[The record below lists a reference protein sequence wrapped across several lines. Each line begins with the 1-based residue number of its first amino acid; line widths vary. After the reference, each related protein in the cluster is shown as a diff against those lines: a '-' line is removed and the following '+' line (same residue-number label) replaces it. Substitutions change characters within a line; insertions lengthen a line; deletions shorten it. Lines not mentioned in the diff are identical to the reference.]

1 MTTRVHSR
9 RPPPQVGVNSNTGRV
24 QVKRAGQPPVMG
36 RAMRALAGPVGPL
49 GPAARALGNQSVAP
63 VCPTTRSEIP
73 PTQPGIKI
81 PFIPKA
87 TDLDSAIAAIN
98 KLIDIINTESEPSI
112 RWLEKER
119 TTDIVRITNPD
130 DESQW
135 VDVERIT
142 RLVMED
148 QITGDL
154 WIWELGQSAPIA
166 PSAQQ
171 ILNNLDKFK
180 YMTLTVVTPPQDM

>member
-1 MTTRVHSR
+1 MKFVHSKR
-9 RPPPQVGVNSNTGRV
+9 VPPQIGVNSNTGRV
-24 QVKRAGQPPVMG
+24 QVKKTGLPPSIKG
-36 RAMRALAGPVGPL
+36 RAMGVL
-49 GPAARALGNQSVAP
+49 GPALQALGNQSVAP
-63 VCPTTRSEIP
+63 VCPITRSEVP

-98 KLIDIINTESEPSI
+98 KLIDIINQDSAEPSI

-119 TTDIVRITNPD
+119 STQIVRVTNPE
-130 DESQW
+130 DEDQW

-148 QITGDL
+148 QDTGDL
-154 WIWELGQSAPIA
+154 WVWELGQSAPPA
-166 PSAQQ
+166 PSAQK
-171 ILNNLDKFK
+171 ILDNLDKYK

>member
-1 MTTRVHSR
+1 MKFVHSKR
-9 RPPPQVGVNSNTGRV
+9 VPPQIGVNSNTGRV
-24 QVKRAGQPPVMG
+24 QVKKTGLPPSIKG
-36 RAMRALAGPVGPL
+36 RPVGRLGVGALAV
-49 GPAARALGNQSVAP
+49 NESVAP
-63 VCPTTRSEIP
+63 VCPITRSEVP

-98 KLIDIINTESEPSI
+98 KLIDIINTDSEPSV

-119 TTDIVRITNPD
+119 STQIVRVTNPE
-130 DESQW
+130 DEDQW

-154 WIWELGQSAPIA
+154 WVWELGQSAPPA
-166 PSAQQ
+166 PSAQK
-171 ILNNLDKFK
+171 ILDNLDKFK

>member
-1 MTTRVHSR
+1 MTNRVHSR

-24 QVKRAGQPPVMG
+24 TTVKKTGLPPMLRG
-36 RAMRALAGPVGPL
+36 RAMAGPVGPL

-63 VCPTTRSEIP
+63 VCPITRSEMP
-73 PTQPGIKI
+73 PAQRGIKV
-81 PFIPKA
+81 PAIPKV
-87 TDLDSAIAAIN
+87 TDLDSAIKAIN
-98 KLIDIINTESEPSI
+98 QLIDLINTDAEPSV

-119 TTDIVRITNPD
+119 STNIVRITNPE
-130 DESQW
+130 DEEQW
-135 VDVERIT
+135 VDVERIE

-154 WIWELGQSAPIA
+154 WIWELGQTAPPA